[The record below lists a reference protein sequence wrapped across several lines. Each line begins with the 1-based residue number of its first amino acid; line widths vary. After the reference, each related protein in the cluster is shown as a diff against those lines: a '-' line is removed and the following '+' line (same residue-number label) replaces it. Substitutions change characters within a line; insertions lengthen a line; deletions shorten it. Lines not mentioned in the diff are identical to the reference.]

1 MPQLGLPK
9 QQGTNNIQK
18 APRLGISSNKLN
30 YKDSFTSIDSKKVK
44 LLINHLNDSGYFKL
58 NKFNSELYV
67 DQNTFK
73 NAQSK
78 KIIEASS
85 IKKDNIIIPQDR
97 IPLKTK
103 KSKEELEKEIKEWN
117 YYLLSISLSLNTT
130 IFFIDNNSSSN
141 GYYVHIDY
149 KNKIISYGYS
159 IYYNV
164 PDGAIQIIN
173 KEIITEKQ
181 NIAII
186 LKTAGVGTLLFFLE
200 EVYGKEAANVI
211 RNEIYEK
218 YKVELERASNVET
231 LAFLYDNLPNYIKLG
246 YDDNEDVE
254 RKPYKLPDE
263 LLWKHLELFINYDNG
278 SKDASFYVLKV
289 MSLITPKF
297 LIQKFRSNQSLVIKI
312 YNGLDDKNS
321 LDEFFGIYNFS
332 ETFNNGSN
340 TYKPTNKDYFVTLL
354 NSYIQL
360 YENDK
365 EVAVFETSGAH
376 FHQGTKKGG
385 KYDVEVKF
393 TLDSNIV
400 SSDEYK
406 NKVKIHNKW
415 ESKQYLGQA
424 WDSQGK
430 IHDRYEYGRGYNESG
445 YYNPLDVVK
454 FTQYNDKGEALTINA
469 PAIFVKYASD
479 IKEWEKVNE
488 GIRFGANVVMII
500 AGVATIAT
508 GTGSLLLYAA
518 IADIGLAST
527 DIIIQSKKDE
537 SYFKSKQGKEFL
549 ESWEKIYT
557 VGSLVTFSPV
567 AVKAVVTYG
576 PKIVSSG
583 ADLLQVT
590 GKTIT
595 NREVYKKVKDLT
607 TKAIHS
613 LEIPNF
619 NKTGL
624 EILKKGFTN
633 FPELKNAKNLQNLGV
648 IFVKGGED
656 TIAVI
661 YKGVA
666 IASGKV
672 KDVAKQLNEVLKL
685 TGKKLLEY
693 INDLLD
699 VCTLVFKNKKY
710 LDVILY
716 ITKERKLSKFLSI
729 HEEAIIMYYT
739 TSAYEELNM
748 ALRGIINLKS
758 EYKSFERLLN
768 RSLNKLPNTTYNG
781 SNHVLYRSVEM
792 SEDLIQNLFVGKTTY
807 VEKAFTSTAYDY
819 QKFLEH
825 WFQWQPNHNVIF
837 KIQGKNGKLVEDI
850 SDIQIEAEVLFKS
863 NTKFEIISVNEIR
876 NPLDNTKD
884 IYEIILKEK

>member
-67 DQNTFK
+67 DQNAFK

-103 KSKEELEKEIKEWN
+103 KSKEELEKDIKEWN
-117 YYLLSISLSLNTT
+117 YYLLSKSLSLNTT
-130 IFFIDNNSSSN
+130 ISFIDNNSSSN

-164 PDGAIQIIN
+164 PDGVIQIIN

-186 LKTAGVGTLLFFLE
+186 LKTAGVGTIFFFLE

-211 RNEIYEK
+211 RSEIYEK

-246 YDDNEDVE
+246 YDDKEDVE

-263 LLWKHLELFINYDNG
+263 LLWEHLEIFVNYDNG

-297 LIQKFRSNQSLVIKI
+297 LIHKFRSNQSLVIKI

-321 LDEFFGIYNFS
+321 LDEFFGIYDFS

-340 TYKPTNKDYFVTLL
+340 TYKPSNKDYFVTLL

-415 ESKQYLGQA
+415 ESKQYLGIA
-424 WDSQGK
+424 YDSHGRT
-430 IHDRYEYGRGYNESG
+430 HDWFEYGRGYNESG

-488 GIRFGANVVMII
+488 GIRFGTNVVMII

-537 SYFKSKQGKEFL
+537 AYFKSKQGKEFL

-557 VGSLVTFSPV
+557 IGGVVTFSPV

-590 GKTIT
+590 GKTVT
-595 NREVYKKVKDLT
+595 NPEIYKKVKDLT

-619 NKTGL
+619 NKSGL
-624 EILKKGFTN
+624 EILKKGFTE
-633 FPELKNAKNLQNLGV
+633 FVELKNAKKLQNLGV

-656 TIAVI
+656 TVAAI
-661 YKGVA
+661 YKGVV

-672 KDVAKQLNEVLKL
+672 KNVSRQLFKALNKL
-685 TGKKLLEY
+685 NSKNLE
-693 INDLLD
+693 
-699 VCTLVFKNKKY
+699 KY
-710 LDVILY
+710 LDELLKWKSYKSLIGSGGLIKYKKVLSRNMVGQEKGMACAAACIEQLTIDYNIAKKYSQFDIFDLAEAGIEFGMSEVQLERALIRIFGENNVKSGTYLKY
-716 ITKERKLSKFLSI
+716 IGHDYKIIAKEAAKDGPWIANVFDESMHAIIIEKIVDNNVFIRDPWPLEGIRGVESGKPGV
-729 HEEAIIMYYT
+729 EAI
-739 TSAYEELNM
+739 LD
-748 ALRGIINLKS
+748 L
-758 EYKSFERLLN
+758 EYF
-768 RSLNKLPNTTYNG
+768 
-781 SNHVLYRSVEM
+781 SN
-792 SEDLIQNLFVGKTTY
+792 IWQ
-807 VEKAFTSTAYDY
+807 KAGAV
-819 QKFLEH
+819 KFH
-825 WFQWQPNHNVIF
+825 IKQ
-837 KIQGKNGKLVEDI
+837 
-850 SDIQIEAEVLFKS
+850 
-863 NTKFEIISVNEIR
+863 
-876 NPLDNTKD
+876 
-884 IYEIILKEK
+884 

>member
-67 DQNTFK
+67 DQNAFK

-97 IPLKTK
+97 IPLNTK

-117 YYLLSISLSLNTT
+117 YYLLSKSLSLNTT
-130 IFFIDNNSSSN
+130 ISFIDNNSSSN
-141 GYYVHIDY
+141 GYYVHVDY

-164 PDGAIQIIN
+164 PDGVIKIIN

-186 LKTAGVGTLLFFLE
+186 LKTGGVGTLLFFLK
-200 EVYGKEAANVI
+200 EVYGKEATNVI
-211 RNEIYEK
+211 RSEIYEK

-231 LAFLYDNLPNYIKLG
+231 LAFLYDNLPNFIKLG
-246 YDDNEDVE
+246 YDDKEDVE

-263 LLWKHLELFINYDNG
+263 LLWEHLELFINYDNG

-297 LIQKFRSNQSLVIKI
+297 LMHKFRSNQSLVIKI

-321 LDEFFGIYNFS
+321 LDEFFGIYDFS

-340 TYKPTNKDYFVTLL
+340 TYKPSNKDYFVTLL

-415 ESKQYLGQA
+415 ESKQYLGIA
-424 WDSQGK
+424 YDSHGRT
-430 IHDRYEYGRGYNESG
+430 HDWFEYGRGYNESG

-488 GIRFGANVVMII
+488 GIRFGTNVVMII

-537 SYFKSKQGKEFL
+537 AYFKSKQGKEFL

-557 VGSLVTFSPV
+557 IGGVVTFSPV

-590 GKTIT
+590 GKTVT
-595 NREVYKKVKDLT
+595 NPEIYKKVKDLT
-607 TKAIHS
+607 TKAIHG

-619 NKTGL
+619 NKSGL
-624 EILKKGFTN
+624 EILKKGFTE
-633 FPELKNAKNLQNLGV
+633 FVELKNAKKLQNLGV

-656 TIAVI
+656 TVAAI
-661 YKGVA
+661 YKGVV

-672 KDVAKQLNEVLKL
+672 KNVSRQLFKALNKL
-685 TGKKLLEY
+685 NSKNLE
-693 INDLLD
+693 
-699 VCTLVFKNKKY
+699 KY
-710 LDVILY
+710 LDELLKWKSYKSLIGSGGLIKYKKVLSRNMVGQEKGMACAAACIEQLTIDYNIAKKYSQFDIFDLAEAGIEFGMSEVQLERALIRIFGENNVKSGTYLKY
-716 ITKERKLSKFLSI
+716 IGHDYKIIAKEAAKDGPWIANVFDESMHAIIIEKIVDNNVFIRDPWPLEGIRGVESGKPGV
-729 HEEAIIMYYT
+729 EAI
-739 TSAYEELNM
+739 LD
-748 ALRGIINLKS
+748 L
-758 EYKSFERLLN
+758 EYF
-768 RSLNKLPNTTYNG
+768 
-781 SNHVLYRSVEM
+781 SN
-792 SEDLIQNLFVGKTTY
+792 IWQ
-807 VEKAFTSTAYDY
+807 KAGAV
-819 QKFLEH
+819 KFH
-825 WFQWQPNHNVIF
+825 IKQ
-837 KIQGKNGKLVEDI
+837 
-850 SDIQIEAEVLFKS
+850 
-863 NTKFEIISVNEIR
+863 
-876 NPLDNTKD
+876 
-884 IYEIILKEK
+884 

>member
-18 APRLGISSNKLN
+18 AHRLGISSNKLN

-67 DQNTFK
+67 DQNAFK

-117 YYLLSISLSLNTT
+117 YYLLSKSLSLNTT
-130 IFFIDNNSSSN
+130 ISFIDNNSSSN

-164 PDGAIQIIN
+164 PDGVIQIIN

-181 NIAII
+181 NIAIT

-211 RNEIYEK
+211 RSEIYEK

-246 YDDNEDVE
+246 YDDKEDIE
-254 RKPYKLPDE
+254 SKPYKLPDE
-263 LLWKHLELFINYDNG
+263 LLWKHLDIFIDYDKG
-278 SKDASFYVLKV
+278 SKDASYYVLYV
-289 MSLITPKF
+289 ISLISPKF
-297 LIQKFRSNQSLVIKI
+297 LMQKFLKNQSLVISI
-312 YNGLDDKNS
+312 YNGLDDEGFFDFF
-321 LDEFFGIYNFS
+321 LDNYS
-332 ETFNNGSN
+332 QTFNNGSN
-340 TYKPTNKDYFVTLL
+340 TYKPSNKDYFVTLL

-430 IHDRYEYGRGYNESG
+430 IHDKYEYGRGYNESG

-518 IADIGLAST
+518 IADIGLASS

-537 SYFKSKQGKEFL
+537 AYFKSKEGKEFL

-557 VGSLVTFSPV
+557 IGGVVTFSPV

-595 NREVYKKVKDLT
+595 NPEVYKKVKDLT

-624 EILKKGFTN
+624 EILKKGFTGYA
-633 FPELKNAKNLQNLGV
+633 ELKNAKKLQNLGV
-648 IFVKGGED
+648 IFVKGGEN
-656 TIAVI
+656 TMAII
-661 YKGVA
+661 YKGVSI
-666 IASGKV
+666 IAGKV
-672 KDVAKQLNEVLKL
+672 DEISEKLQTALKKL
-685 TGKKLLEY
+685 SGKKLE
-693 INDLLD
+693 N
-699 VCTLVFKNKKY
+699 Y
-710 LDVILY
+710 LD
-716 ITKERKLSKFLSI
+716 
-729 HEEAIIMYYT
+729 
-739 TSAYEELNM
+739 ELLEV
-748 ALRGIINLKS
+748 ALDN
-758 EYKSFERLLN
+758 
-768 RSLNKLPNTTYNG
+768 
-781 SNHVLYRSVEM
+781 
-792 SEDLIQNLFVGKTTY
+792 
-807 VEKAFTSTAYDY
+807 
-819 QKFLEH
+819 
-825 WFQWQPNHNVIF
+825 
-837 KIQGKNGKLVEDI
+837 IQGKGLYGGKILSKADLDVWAKTLLKKYGTKLEKVDSFENSNILAQFDSNTNTILYKDDVTEYIMLHESFHAEEMSKIGFAKYNKGAALKGVDKADYTKENWLNLYRKEKYVYDKLVENAKKYNLNPQELSTPPYGHAFRYFDL
-850 SDIQIEAEVLFKS
+850 EVVMQL
-863 NTKFEIISVNEIR
+863 ELR
-876 NPLDNTKD
+876 NIPIPK
-884 IYEIILKEK
+884 K